1 MRTPQLSI
9 VFGFFL
15 AIISTAAPAKDPGQE
30 AYMMRVLS
38 CEGPDAKM
46 EIYLPQ
52 SLVLKGDQALRQMKR
67 TIGYYVL
74 DLTSASKGKVLEPV
88 RVSTSGDGK
97 TITVDQYTRGLP
109 PTRIPVAGGVVDF
122 DQRFGT
128 QAKCGAFNARDE

>member
-1 MRTPQLSI
+1 MCAIQASL
-9 VFGFFL
+9 VFGFTL
-15 AIISTAAPAKDPGQE
+15 AILSTAASAKDPGQE
-30 AYMMRVLS
+30 AYMIRVLS

-46 EIYLPQ
+46 EFYLPQ

-74 DLTSASKGKVLEPV
+74 DLTTASKGKVLEPV
-88 RVSTSGDGK
+88 RVSASGDGK

-122 DQRFGT
+122 DQRFGS
-128 QAKCGAFNARDE
+128 QAKCGAFNAHDE